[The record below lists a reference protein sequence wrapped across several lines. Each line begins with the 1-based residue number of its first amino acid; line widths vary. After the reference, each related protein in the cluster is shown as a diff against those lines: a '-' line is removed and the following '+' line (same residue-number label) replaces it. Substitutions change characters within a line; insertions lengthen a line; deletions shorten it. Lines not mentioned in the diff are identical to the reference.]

1 VVGRKGENGDRR
13 EGTGGGRSGGKLF
26 FDDLLE
32 VVKDLEDLV
41 LIRKID
47 VVEDVVELVQ
57 EALVI
62 VIVPIV
68 HRTHLFF
75 YNGE

>member
-1 VVGRKGENGDRR
+1 MYISPSAS

-41 LIRKID
+41 LIGKID
-47 VVEDVVELVQ
+47 VVENVVELVQ